1 MDMRKNKL
9 EAGMAEDA
17 LPECLRWCTVDCI
30 TRGSISGGSALA
42 KAPSWNNPGD
52 KDNPSSLLRAAQDL
66 IDWLESGRSKEV
78 GSGQLVD
85 VATERKESALLGGKL
100 RRYAVQ
106 LGHIDTLK
114 TTPPSKV
121 AMMDKDLVVFQ
132 ADLLED
138 VDADEYPHRLF
149 QYLTFSDSIAIGPA
163 GVISEMR
170 KWIRTYFCTR
180 RRCISGQIKDWDQGR
195 GKPWEAWPS
204 CFCQRLPGMW
214 YVSFLYLADC
224 VICLQ
229 SPKSPRVLA
238 DSSTSF

>member
-1 MDMRKNKL
+1 MDMRKNEL

-30 TRGSISGGSALA
+30 TRGSIRGGSALA

-52 KDNPSSLLRAAQDL
+52 KDNPASLLRAAQDL

-114 TTPPSKV
+114 TTPPV
-121 AMMDKDLVVFQ
+121 ARMDTDLVVFQ

-138 VDADEYPHRLF
+138 FDATGYPLWLF
-149 QYLTFSDSIAIGPA
+149 NYLTFSDSIAIGPA

-170 KWIRTYFCTR
+170 KWIRGRSKDVFLYETEVYF
-180 RRCISGQIKDWDQGR
+180 WADQGLGSR
-195 GKPWEAWPS
+195 TWQAVGSVAVLFLSTITWDVV
-204 CFCQRLPGMW
+204 CFFPLP
-214 YVSFLYLADC
+214 C
-224 VICLQ
+224 
-229 SPKSPRVLA
+229 
-238 DSSTSF
+238 

>member
-1 MDMRKNKL
+1 MDMRKNEL

-30 TRGSISGGSALA
+30 KRGSIRGGSVLA
-42 KAPSWNNPGD
+42 KAPFWNNPGD
-52 KDNPSSLLRAAQDL
+52 KDDPASLSRAAQDL

-78 GSGQLVD
+78 GSGQLVE
-85 VATERKESALLGGKL
+85 VATERKESDGKL

-121 AMMDKDLVVFQ
+121 ARMDKDLVVFQ

-138 VDADEYPHRLF
+138 FDATEYPLWLF
-149 QYLTFSDSIAIGPA
+149 NYLTFSDSIAIGPA

-170 KWIRTYFCTR
+170 KWIRGR
-180 RRCISGQIKDWDQGR
+180 SKDVFVYETEVYCADVL
-195 GKPWEAWPS
+195 GKPWQAVAIVAVLFLSMNTWDVVCSFPLPS
-204 CFCQRLPGMW
+204 
-214 YVSFLYLADC
+214 
-224 VICLQ
+224 
-229 SPKSPRVLA
+229 
-238 DSSTSF
+238 